1 VLGGEAL
8 HLYDTT
14 GWREIARVVHS
25 SEPINAAG
33 FSPDGKRLATV
44 SSHLGQ
50 LAVWNAEDGS
60 LLRLTPSDPA
70 TSVAG
75 DDPGAGV
82 AFSSDG
88 RRVASAL
95 GTVVDVETG
104 ATVSLQ
110 GRVRVGANVEMWF
123 LPGDRTVAALTWY
136 HSGDSWTGLV
146 LEQFDAQ
153 SGSLLDSVGDDA
165 ALSADRS
172 TVAGRAHWNQQL
184 VVERLLPDGSRDRA
198 TYKNDAYAPFDSLK
212 AVTAHGEALLVWVG
226 GGIEARDAGDPTRTL
241 SRVELP
247 PGMAFV
253 AMSPADEVVTAGPCG
268 TVAWNWRTGAAVWA
282 QPFAIRQ
289 IAWGAGG
296 ALTSAVGPGALWRV
310 WRTDTGLPLCTA
322 PGGRAIT
329 RRLFSPDGGTVAFV
343 YDDGRIELRD
353 ADLANP
359 RPLNLSGAAAGG
371 QMLSLGR
378 GGRYAAVWEA
388 NSPTSSV
395 LMVADTITGRTS
407 APLPLD
413 GTLPPTALVTADGRR
428 LAYKSSFDLRLVDV
442 ESGAVLLDDDQNDWL
457 VGFDPDE
464 RRMAIQRLA
473 TSGSQT
479 ILTYATAD
487 GAPGE
492 TFATPGQRVIFE
504 ALAPDWSFAIGSSE
518 DMMTYAYTTLRWP
531 LAGGA
536 VQPLS
541 TRARAPLGGFSVSTD
556 GALFFDRGAYFHEF
570 TGDHLELNVTDAAT
584 GAEVEDF
591 VDHDVSPSADG
602 RRLFGQGGALFCR

>member
-1 VLGGEAL
+1 MVAALVGAGAGAGCRARPLGGEDASSGTGNLPDVRGDAGAATPDAGPTAPDAGTSRPDAGAEHPPVVCPTASPGRPGAPGDAASLPAACLSGPTAAPLDTVVPDGTNPPFRRCGTLGEIATRVTFSPDGRRLAVLAGEAL

-75 DDPGAGV
+75 VDPGAGV

-88 RRVASAL
+88 RSVASAL

-110 GRVRVGANVEMWF
+110 GRVRAGANVEMWF

-136 HSGDSWTGLV
+136 HSGDSWSGFV

-296 ALTSAVGPGALWRV
+296 ALASAVGPSAL
-310 WRTDTGLPLCTA
+310 
-322 PGGRAIT
+322 
-329 RRLFSPDGGTVAFV
+329 
-343 YDDGRIELRD
+343 
-353 ADLANP
+353 
-359 RPLNLSGAAAGG
+359 
-371 QMLSLGR
+371 
-378 GGRYAAVWEA
+378 
-388 NSPTSSV
+388 
-395 LMVADTITGRTS
+395 
-407 APLPLD
+407 
-413 GTLPPTALVTADGRR
+413 
-428 LAYKSSFDLRLVDV
+428 
-442 ESGAVLLDDDQNDWL
+442 
-457 VGFDPDE
+457 
-464 RRMAIQRLA
+464 
-473 TSGSQT
+473 
-479 ILTYATAD
+479 
-487 GAPGE
+487 
-492 TFATPGQRVIFE
+492 
-504 ALAPDWSFAIGSSE
+504 
-518 DMMTYAYTTLRWP
+518 
-531 LAGGA
+531 
-536 VQPLS
+536 
-541 TRARAPLGGFSVSTD
+541 
-556 GALFFDRGAYFHEF
+556 
-570 TGDHLELNVTDAAT
+570 
-584 GAEVEDF
+584 
-591 VDHDVSPSADG
+591 
-602 RRLFGQGGALFCR
+602 